1 MKNVEEKKGIFSSEE
16 LANYIA
22 YKYKEKM
29 DMNISP
35 LKLQKSLYFCFA
47 YWGGFVR
54 KGKKSP
60 ESVEIDLKDFNE
72 YLFDEDIEA
81 WTYGPVIPNVYRN
94 FKIDDMDEQ
103 KAKEFELKLKEK
115 YNGILYTFISGLL
128 NDLIDA
134 NDFDLVDISHK
145 DNAWKKNYNI
155 EEKTHNNI
163 MNEEDIIDEY
173 TNK

>member
-1 MKNVEEKKGIFSSEE
+1 MKQEIDNKGILESKD

-29 DMNISP
+29 GMDISP

-54 KGKKSP
+54 KGKNTP
-60 ESVEIDLKDFNE
+60 ESAEIDLKDFSE
-72 YLFDEDIEA
+72 YLYDEDIEA
-81 WTYGPVIPNVYRN
+81 WIYGPVVPSVYRN
-94 FKIDDMDEQ
+94 FKIDKMDEE
-103 KAKEFELKLKEK
+103 KAKEFEIKLKKK
-115 YNGILYTFISGLL
+115 YNGILYTFISGLI

-145 DNAWKKNYNI
+145 DNAWKNNYNS
-155 EEKTHNNI
+155 EEEIHNNI
-163 MNEEDIIDEY
+163 INKEDIIDEY
-173 TNK
+173 RSK

>member
-1 MKNVEEKKGIFSSEE
+1 MYTKMKNMKEKKGIFSSEE

-29 DMNISP
+29 GTNISP

-60 ESVEIDLKDFNE
+60 ESAEINLKEFNE
-72 YLFDEDIEA
+72 YLYDEDIDK
-81 WTYGPVIPNVYRN
+81 V
-94 FKIDDMDEQ
+94 DEE
-103 KAKEFELKLKEK
+103 KAKEFEIELKKK
-115 YNGILYTFISGLL
+115 YNGILYVFISGLL
-128 NDLIDA
+128 ADLIEA

-145 DNAWKKNYNI
+145 DNAWKNNYNL

-163 MNEEDIIDEY
+163 INKEDIINEY

>member
-1 MKNVEEKKGIFSSEE
+1 MRKIENNRGILSSEE

-29 DMNISP
+29 GIDISP

-54 KGKKSP
+54 KGKIAPS
-60 ESVEIDLKDFNE
+60 SSEIDLKDFNE
-72 YLFDEDIEA
+72 YLFDADFEA
-81 WTYGPVIPNVYRN
+81 WIYGPVVPIVYRN
-94 FKIDDMDEQ
+94 FKIDKMDEE
-103 KAKEFELKLKEK
+103 KAIEFEIELKKK
-115 YNGILYTFISGLL
+115 YNGILYSFISGLI

-145 DNAWKKNYNI
+145 DNAWKNNYNP
-155 EEKTHNNI
+155 EEYSHHNTIN
-163 MNEEDIIDEY
+163 MEDIIYEY
-173 TNK
+173 ANR

>member
-1 MKNVEEKKGIFSSEE
+1 MKQEIDKKGILESND

-29 DMNISP
+29 EMDISP

-54 KGKKSP
+54 KGKNTP
-60 ESVEIDLKDFNE
+60 ESAEIDLRDFSE
-72 YLFDEDIEA
+72 YLYDEDIEA
-81 WTYGPVIPNVYRN
+81 WIYGPVVPSVYRN
-94 FKIDDMDEQ
+94 FKIDKMDEE
-103 KAKEFELKLKEK
+103 KAKEFEIKLKKK
-115 YNGILYTFISGLL
+115 YNGILYIFISGLI

-145 DNAWKKNYNI
+145 DNAWKNNYNS
-155 EEKTHNNI
+155 EDKKHNKIINK
-163 MNEEDIIDEY
+163 EDIIDEY
-173 TNK
+173 RIK

>member
-1 MKNVEEKKGIFSSEE
+1 MKQEIDKKGILESKD

-29 DMNISP
+29 GRDISP

-54 KGKKSP
+54 KGKNTP
-60 ESVEIDLKDFNE
+60 ESAEIDLKDFSE
-72 YLFDEDIEA
+72 YLYDEDIEA
-81 WTYGPVIPNVYRN
+81 WIYGPVIPSVYRN
-94 FKIDDMDEQ
+94 FKIDKMDEE
-103 KAKEFELKLKEK
+103 KAKEFEIKLKKK
-115 YNGILYTFISGLL
+115 YNGILYTFISGLI

-145 DNAWKKNYNI
+145 DNAWKNNYNP
-155 EEKTHNNI
+155 EDKKHNKIINK
-163 MNEEDIIDEY
+163 EDIIDEY
-173 TNK
+173 ANK

>member
-1 MKNVEEKKGIFSSEE
+1 MKQEIDKKGILESND

-29 DMNISP
+29 EMDISP

-54 KGKKSP
+54 KGKNTPS
-60 ESVEIDLKDFNE
+60 SSEIDLKDFNE
-72 YLFDEDIEA
+72 YLFDADFEA
-81 WTYGPVIPNVYRN
+81 WIYGPVVPIVYRN
-94 FKIDDMDEQ
+94 FKIDKMDKE
-103 KAKEFELKLKEK
+103 KAIEFEIELKKK
-115 YNGILYTFISGLL
+115 YNGILYIFISGLI

-145 DNAWKKNYNI
+145 DNAWKNNYNS
-155 EEKTHNNI
+155 EDKKHNKIINK
-163 MNEEDIIDEY
+163 EDIIDEY
-173 TNK
+173 RFK

>member
-1 MKNVEEKKGIFSSEE
+1 MKNMEEKKGIFSSEE

-29 DMNISP
+29 GMDISP

-60 ESVEIDLKDFNE
+60 ESAEINLKEFNE
-72 YLFDEDIEA
+72 YLYDEDIEA
-81 WTYGPVIPNVYRN
+81 WIYGPVVPSVYRN
-94 FKIDDMDEQ
+94 FKIDKVDEE
-103 KAKEFELKLKEK
+103 KAKEFEIELKKK
-115 YNGILYTFISGLL
+115 YNGILYVFISGLL
-128 NDLIDA
+128 SDLIEA

-145 DNAWKKNYNI
+145 DNAWKNNYNP

-163 MNEEDIIDEY
+163 INKEDIINEY